1 VNKSETKIEQLLT
14 GIAEMEAAIE
24 RLRSEIQRLQAER
37 DALEQ
42 GNLDLY
48 RKLTSIVLDRDC

>member
-1 VNKSETKIEQLLT
+1 MHKRETKVEQLQT

-24 RLRSEIQRLQAER
+24 RLREEIQQLKAER

-42 GNLDLY
+42 GNMELY
-48 RKLTSIVLDRDC
+48 RKMTTAADF

>member
-1 VNKSETKIEQLLT
+1 MNKSETKIEQLLT
-14 GIAEMEAAIE
+14 GIAEMEATIE

-42 GNLDLY
+42 GIWIC
-48 RKLTSIVLDRDC
+48 TAS

>member
-1 VNKSETKIEQLLT
+1 MNTQSEAVELT
-14 GIAEMEAAIE
+14 EMEAAIE
-24 RLRSEIQRLQAER
+24 RMREEIRKLKEER

-48 RKLTSIVLDRDC
+48 RKLTTPDF